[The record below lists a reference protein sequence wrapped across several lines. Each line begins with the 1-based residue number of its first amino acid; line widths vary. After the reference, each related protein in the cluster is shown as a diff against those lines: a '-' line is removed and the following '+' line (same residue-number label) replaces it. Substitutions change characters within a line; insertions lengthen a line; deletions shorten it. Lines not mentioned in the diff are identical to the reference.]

1 MKAFRRI
8 NTDRGYN
15 EPKLRHHEIQIP
27 EIGAMY
33 VAVVDVYLRWRI
45 KRTIRGSPQKTLK
58 SASLDVAEKATTYLK
73 RMQQREKHVVAEK
86 IIQRFQNQQIDIS
99 GYSEIQGVNLL
110 TTDSKEREHE
120 EANTSSIIMNE

>member
-15 EPKLRHHEIQIP
+15 EPKLRHHRIQIP

-73 RMQQREKHVVAEK
+73 RMQQREKHLVAEK
-86 IIQRFQNQQIDIS
+86 VIQRFQNQQIDIS
-99 GYSEIQGVNLL
+99 RYSEI
-110 TTDSKEREHE
+110 
-120 EANTSSIIMNE
+120 